1 MYTMQKI
8 RKENTFI
15 MDINPNNSYFYVII
29 KILYLE
35 MKNSINS
42 SVDVS
47 PQDLLWDVYKE
58 YNNVWNE
65 ENTKCIV
72 LVIVAILTQTK
83 YYKLKVLN
91 AIQVKINETAY
102 IMICIRWV
110 LCDEERS
117 SFWSYFIKKI

>member
-8 RKENTFI
+8 RKENTFT
-15 MDINPNNSYFYVII
+15 MDIDPNNSYFYVII

-47 PQDLLWDVYKE
+47 PQDLLRDVYKE

-102 IMICIRWV
+102 IMIYIR
-110 LCDEERS
+110 
-117 SFWSYFIKKI
+117 